1 MLSRQFLSLFEWFI
15 DRKLSIHLGND
26 KKKLFFFSQ
35 IKSPPKLG
43 ISNGDYSLKQHNTVE
58 YFVWYLPSN
67 LNREAMAR
75 RVIKKEKKYKN
86 KFLMEAKQLFE

>member
-1 MLSRQFLSLFEWFI
+1 MSLFEWFI
-15 DRKLSIHLGND
+15 DLKLSIHLGND

-58 YFVWYLPSN
+58 YFVWYLASN

-75 RVIKKEKKYKN
+75 RVIKKKKYKN

>member
-1 MLSRQFLSLFEWFI
+1 MI
-15 DRKLSIHLGND
+15 
-26 KKKLFFFSQ
+26 KKNFFFFSQ
-35 IKSPPKLG
+35 IKSPLELG

-58 YFVWYLPSN
+58 YFVWYLASN